1 MVELKDRDLVG
12 LCLYVPRPVRTRFAH
27 LARTHGVSV
36 RAVLQGFMSQFD
48 AAQAKAFAKALAA
61 AQVAAARVL
70 RVREGGAAAA

>member
-1 MVELKDRDLVG
+1 
-12 LCLYVPRPVRTRFAH
+12 
-27 LARTHGVSV
+27 
-36 RAVLQGFMSQFD
+36 VLQGFMSQFD